1 MNPSLENPLTSF
13 DPESLTSENSRRE
26 PSNQEADRS
35 NAQPCVKIQNR
46 LSLLPKAV
54 AAAVKLP
61 LPSTTM
67 IQNPRKTLTQSSL
80 VKVNQ
85 A

>member
-1 MNPSLENPLTSF
+1 MNPSLKNTLTSA
-13 DPESLTSENSRRE
+13 DPESLNL
-26 PSNQEADRS
+26 P
-35 NAQPCVKIQNR
+35 
-46 LSLLPKAV
+46 PKAV

-67 IQNPRKTLTQSSL
+67 IQNPRKTLTRSSL